1 MAQALTLARP
11 YARAAFE
18 TAHAEGKLADW
29 SKALAFA
36 AAVSGDAR
44 VHDLLNDPRVQPAQ
58 LVSLHLPSGMEAG
71 APFGSFLAALADQR
85 RLSLLPEVEE
95 LFDELKRESEH
106 TLLVKVTSALALDA
120 AQAETLK
127 ASLKRRFKR
136 EIEIEAHVDAALLG
150 GVVIDTGEEVIDGSA
165 RGRLARLATAL
176 TH

>member
-36 AAVSGDAR
+36 AAVSSDAR
-44 VHDLLNDPRVQPAQ
+44 VQDLLNDPRVQPAQ
-58 LVSLHLPSGMEAG
+58 LVSLHLPSGTEAG
-71 APFGSFLAALADQR
+71 SPFGSFLAALADQR

-106 TLLVKVTSALALDA
+106 TLLVKVTSALAG
-120 AQAETLK
+120 EGEG
-127 ASLKRRFKR
+127 RRSNGHY
-136 EIEIEAHVDAALLG
+136 AYVAL
-150 GVVIDTGEEVIDGSA
+150 EVIKVI
-165 RGRLARLATAL
+165 AL
-176 TH
+176 IAAGVQLTTT